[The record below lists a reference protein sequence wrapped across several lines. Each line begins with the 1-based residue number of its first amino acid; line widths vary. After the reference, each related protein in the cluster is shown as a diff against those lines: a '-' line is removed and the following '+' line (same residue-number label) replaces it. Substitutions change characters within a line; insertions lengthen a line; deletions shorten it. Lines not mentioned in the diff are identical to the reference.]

1 MVRSANCII
10 DTRFEGYCYQCKQQ
24 GHKADACQNQNKT
37 TDNNEDIEQS
47 GARFKETVETVASKV
62 IVRKEAVGSNK
73 RTRAKDLKDTRCQTK
88 WLI

>member
-1 MVRSANCII
+1 LKAIATNASSKDIKLMHVRI
-10 DTRFEGYCYQCKQQ
+10 
-24 GHKADACQNQNKT
+24 NQNKT